1 MNMGLNI
8 QVILLK
14 EFKIL
19 TKKKKKR
26 QEGNHKG
33 THHALFKSSLELRA
47 KTHPHR
53 LLFQVTMIPPLE
65 GWGSRLPVVY
75 SSIYIF

>member
-19 TKKKKKR
+19 TKKKKK
-26 QEGNHKG
+26 GKKG
-33 THHALFKSSLELRA
+33 ITKEPTMHYLNLLSS
-47 KTHPHR
+47 
-53 LLFQVTMIPPLE
+53 
-65 GWGSRLPVVY
+65 
-75 SSIYIF
+75 